1 MTSRKAE
8 VARKTAETDISVK
21 IDLDGSGKAA
31 VQTSIPF
38 FDHMLTLMAKHGFL
52 DLEINAQG
60 DTEVDFHH
68 TVEDAGLTLGEA
80 LGKALGDRSGI
91 KRYGQATVP
100 MDEALATVSIDLCSR
115 PYLVYQVDL
124 SSPQSGGFD
133 ANLAEQFFRA
143 LAGAIPATLH
153 LNLDY
158 GSNLHHVLEAL
169 FKAFGRA
176 LGEASSADSRLK
188 GVLSTKGSL

>member
-21 IDLDGSGKAA
+21 IDLDGSSTAA

-158 GSNLHHVLEAL
+158 GSNLRHVLEAL